1 MTRKR
6 LFGTDGIRGRA
17 GEGDLTEER
26 VASLGAALGR
36 VIQSEA
42 SRAEALL
49 GHDGR
54 GSATWIELALAR
66 GLNSSGVQTRTAGLL
81 PTPGLAAATRQGPFG
96 LGLMISAS
104 HNPAED
110 NGIKVFN
117 AEGAKLSDA
126 FEDRV
131 QDELERLDGK
141 VGEGPPPTSA
151 PEWSERYVEGLL
163 QAAGGLSLT
172 GFNLVLDCAN
182 GAASRVG
189 PAVFERLG
197 ASVHSIASAPDGANI
212 NRRCGST
219 HLEGLQAAVTQ
230 RGAQLGVA
238 LDGDGDRC
246 LLVDERGQAVDGDAI
261 LAVMARHLRQRGEL
275 AGDALVATVMSNCGL
290 EKSLRGENI
299 GLVTVGVGDRRV
311 VEGMRE
317 HGLELGGEQSGHII
331 FGARSHYTGDGLLTA
346 LRVLEAQHAHG
357 GSASELFSCFRAFP
371 QVLVN
376 LKVREKPAM
385 NSIEGLADSITRAES
400 ELGSEGRVLVRYSG
414 TENLARVMVEGP
426 DERQIASLAEDIAAV
441 FRTRLAPSST

>member
-26 VASLGAALGR
+26 VAALGAALGR
-36 VIQSEA
+36 VIRNETD
-42 SRAEALL
+42 RTEALL

-54 GSATWIELALAR
+54 GSATWIEQALTR
-66 GLNSSGVQTRTAGLL
+66 GLHCSGVQARTAGLL
-81 PTPGLAAATRQGPFG
+81 PTPGLAAAAREGPFG

-117 AEGAKLSDA
+117 SEGAKLSDE

-131 QDELERLDGK
+131 QDELEGHDWDIPG
-141 VGEGPPPTSA
+141 GPPPTPA
-151 PEWSERYVEGLL
+151 PEWTQRYVERLL
-163 QAAGGLSLT
+163 QAAGDLDLT
-172 GFNLVLDCAN
+172 DFDLVLDCAN

-197 ASVHSIASAPDGANI
+197 ASVHSIASAPDGTNI
-212 NRRCGST
+212 NRHCGST
-219 HLEGLQAAVTQ
+219 HLESLQAAVTNQ
-230 RGAQLGVA
+230 GAQLGIA

-246 LLVDERGQAVDGDAI
+246 LLVDEQGQPVDGDAI
-261 LAVMARHLRQRGEL
+261 LAVMARHLRQHGEL

-290 EKSLRGENI
+290 EKSLRGEKI

-346 LRVLEAQHAHG
+346 LRVLEAQREHG
-357 GSASELFSCFRAFP
+357 GTSSELFSCFRAFP
-371 QVLVN
+371 QVLIN
-376 LKVREKPAM
+376 LQVREKPALD
-385 NSIEGLADSITRAES
+385 SIEGLAESIERVENA
-400 ELGSEGRVLVRYSG
+400 LGSDGRVLVRYSG

-426 DERQIASLAEDIAAV
+426 DEEQIAMLAEDIAAV
-441 FRTRLAPSST
+441 FRTQLAPSSV